1 MSTGSQVLRL
11 RALAALIGWLPLLLD
26 AADAGGL
33 PFALPAAGLLAGVLP
48 VAWFPAVGPAQLA
61 LAAATHWLVPRLVT
75 SGGWLSGMGLGL
87 ALLLNAGLWVRRRAD
102 RRAAATGQAAR

>member
-1 MSTGSQVLRL
+1 MSPGTQVFRL

-33 PFALPAAGLLAGVLP
+33 LFALPGAGLLAGVLP

-61 LAAATHWLVPRLVT
+61 LAAATLHLAPRLVT
-75 SGGWLSGMGLGL
+75 SGGWLSSMGLGL
-87 ALLLNAGLWVRRRAD
+87 ALLLNAGLWLRRRRA
-102 RRAAATGQAAR
+102 APA